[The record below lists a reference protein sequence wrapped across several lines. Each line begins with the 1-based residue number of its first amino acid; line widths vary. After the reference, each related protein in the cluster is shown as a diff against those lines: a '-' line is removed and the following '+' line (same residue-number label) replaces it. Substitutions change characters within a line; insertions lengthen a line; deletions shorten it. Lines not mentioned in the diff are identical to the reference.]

1 MCIALLMACGTKK
14 DLVRTG
20 AFYDIA
26 PRFVRTAG
34 NMDYFMAYGKGAD
47 EAECRNNAGTDL
59 LKMLI
64 YQGTRDGANI
74 NPVLN
79 TPASIAAFKSREQTA
94 LSNLTG
100 RNGLVDNGG
109 KPVNRI
115 RQSKQKDAL
124 FSMGFEIGV
133 NRDLL
138 TQEIAAFK

>member
-1 MCIALLMACGTKK
+1 MVLLTACGTKK

-34 NMDYFMAYGKGAD
+34 NLDYFVAYGKGAN
-47 EAECRNNAGTDL
+47 EAECRGNAGTDL

-79 TPASIAAFKSREQTA
+79 TPASIAAFKSQEQTA
-94 LSNLTG
+94 LSSLMARTG
-100 RNGLVDNGG
+100 LMDYIG
-109 KPVNRI
+109 KPTNRI
-115 RQSKQKDAL
+115 RQSEQKDAL
-124 FSMGFEIGV
+124 YSMGFEIGI
-133 NRDLL
+133 NRNLL
-138 TQEIAAFK
+138 TKEIAAFK